1 MSILEKHRLLLG
13 LENHKDWTA
22 EEMVALIER
31 HSSEFL
37 GVCLD
42 TGNNISL
49 LDDPMDTVAELAP
62 FAVTTHFK
70 DVAVKEYSEGFS
82 AVGGAAG
89 PWHS

>member
-42 TGNNISL
+42 TANNISL
-49 LDDPMDTVAELAP
+49 RDDPMDTVASSRRSPLRP
-62 FAVTTHFK
+62 TSRT
-70 DVAVKEYSEGFS
+70 
-82 AVGGAAG
+82 
-89 PWHS
+89 WR

>member
-1 MSILEKHRLLLG
+1 M
-13 LENHKDWTA
+13 D
-22 EEMVALIER
+22 LIER
-31 HSSEFL
+31 HGSEFL

-49 LDDPMDTVAELAP
+49 LDDPMDTVAKLAP